1 MLRSN
6 RGDYIDD
13 HQNARLT
20 QAGAAGFGCFHNLLW
35 TLTVPS
41 FTVEVFLRTRMGWIY
56 VLINTIW
63 GSLFLALCVLVTK
76 LEDPSIL
83 VFALL
88 FWAAALVR
96 LVSFFAI
103 REQIHAYSCGMPL
116 RLWSRIVGTGAAA
129 QPLTLILGEPILVG
143 CVGQLLSVFG
153 LRASG
158 DGGVARH
165 GQYGALAEE
174 PILDRWLGVSSSAG
188 NRQPDRGRSDAGSES
203 SARADRCPWLS
214 SPIRALH
221 SPARSAALKGLVS
234 LRGSGQ
240 RTRRP
245 NKSDRATSVDQA
257 TAFGKRRPT
266 GSARRSRR
274 RGRRLRARSPD
285 GAC

>member
-153 LRASG
+153 LRAT
-158 DGGVARH
+158 
-165 GQYGALAEE
+165 GALLVMASMALLLKNLSL
-174 PILDRWLGVSSSAG
+174 IVGWGFR
-188 NRQPDRGRSDAGSES
+188 RQ
-203 SARADRCPWLS
+203 
-214 SPIRALH
+214 
-221 SPARSAALKGLVS
+221 
-234 LRGSGQ
+234 
-240 RTRRP
+240 
-245 NKSDRATSVDQA
+245 QA
-257 TAFGKRRPT
+257 TDSRIAGEAMQGLNRPPAQI
-266 GSARRSRR
+266 GAR
-274 RGRRLRARSPD
+274 GYHPQFARFTPPP
-285 GAC
+285 GPPP